1 MLRARRAA
9 ALAGLL
15 LAGSLV
21 ARPGAEV
28 LTRRA
33 TTLAAIRAYP
43 TFFNGQPVILRAEI
57 DRTEKRVLLVD
68 GDDKL
73 PALVPSGVGG
83 NGVQSVRGEVWD
95 IGRMRQ
101 DDPKLTGRDLR
112 PYLGDE
118 PAAVWPKPGE
128 LIVVNVTGAESAET
142 LTAPSVRNLAL
153 APARYVEQRVTVK
166 GQFRGRNLFGDLPQA
181 PPGADGR
188 REFVIRSAD
197 SAVWVTGKAPKGRG
211 FSFDLNSRL
220 DTTRWLEVSGVVKWE
235 RGLVIINAEDLN
247 ETSPLAEAK
256 PEQVTVAPTFIPP
269 EVLFS
274 APTAD
279 ETEVPLNVKVRI
291 QFSRDLDTA
300 SIKGHVEVAY
310 SMAEAR
316 QRGEP
321 EPPPI
326 VARVGYNPVARV
338 MEIRFDT
345 PLERFRSVEVKL
357 TKGIVGT
364 DGSPLKPWSVKFTTG
379 GS

>member
-1 MLRARRAA
+1 MRRARRLVVLALA
-9 ALAGLL
+9 ALVVCAP
-15 LAGSLV
+15 
-21 ARPGAEV
+21 ARPAGEV

-33 TTLAAIRAYP
+33 TTLAAIRIYP
-43 TFFNGQPVILRAEI
+43 AFFNGQPVRLRAEI
-57 DRTEKRVLLVD
+57 DRSEKRVLLVD

-73 PALVPSGVGG
+73 PALVASGMGGSGV
-83 NGVQSVRGEVWD
+83 QDIRGEVWD

-112 PYLGDE
+112 PYVGDD
-118 PAAVWPKPGE
+118 PAAAWPKPGE
-128 LIVVNVTGAESAET
+128 LIVVNVTGADEAESLA
-142 LTAPSVRNLAL
+142 APSVRTLAL
-153 APARYVEQRVTVK
+153 APTRYVDQKVTVK

-197 SAVWVTGKAPKGRG
+197 AAVWVTGKAPKGRG
-211 FSFDLNSRL
+211 FVFDLSSRI

-235 RGLVIINAEDLN
+235 RGLVMIVAGDLN

-256 PEQVTVAPTFIPP
+256 PEQVTVAPAIIPP

-279 ETEVPLNVKVRI
+279 ETDVALNVKVRI
-291 QFSRDLDTA
+291 QFSRDLDMQ
-300 SIKGHVEVAY
+300 SLKGHIDVSY

-316 QRGEP
+316 QRGEV

-326 VARVGYNPVARV
+326 IAHIGYNPSARV
-338 MEIRFDT
+338 MEITFQ
-345 PLERFRSVEVKL
+345 PGLERFRIVEVKL
-357 TKGIVGT
+357 KEGIVGT
-364 DGSPLKPWSVKFTTG
+364 DGSPLKPWSLKFTTG

>member
-1 MLRARRAA
+1 MRQARRLVVLALA
-9 ALAGLL
+9 ALALY
-15 LAGSLV
+15 AP
-21 ARPGAEV
+21 ARTAAEV
-28 LTRRA
+28 LSRRA
-33 TTLAAIRAYP
+33 TTLAAIRTYP
-43 TFFNGQPVILRAEI
+43 AFFNGQPVRIRAEI
-57 DRTEKRVLLVD
+57 DRSEKRVMLVD

-73 PALVPSGVGG
+73 PALVASGVGG
-83 NGVQSVRGEVWD
+83 SGVQDIRGEVWD

-112 PYLGDE
+112 PY
-118 PAAVWPKPGE
+118 VGE
-128 LIVVNVTGAESAET
+128 SRA
-142 LTAPSVRNLAL
+142 APSVRTLAL
-153 APARYVEQRVTVK
+153 APTRYADQKVTVK

-197 SAVWVTGKAPKGRG
+197 AAVWVTGKAPKGRG
-211 FSFDLNSRL
+211 FVFDLNSRI

-235 RGLVIINAEDLN
+235 RGLVMIVAEDLN

-256 PEQVTVAPTFIPP
+256 PEQVTVAPAIIPP

-279 ETEVPLNVKVRI
+279 ETEVSLNVKVRI
-291 QFSRDLDTA
+291 QFSRDLDMK
-300 SIKGHVEVAY
+300 SLKGHIDVSY

-316 QRGEP
+316 QRGEV

-326 VARVGYNPVARV
+326 VAHIGYNPSARV
-338 MEIRFDT
+338 MEITFQ
-345 PLERFRSVEVKL
+345 PGLERFRIVEVKL
-357 TKGIVGT
+357 NEGIVGT
-364 DGSPLKPWSVKFTTG
+364 DGSPLKPWSLKFTTG